1 MQSRMD
7 FNQQILGMIDNN
19 PSSMHREY
27 HEFYAVHVYL
37 RSIRISLIGSLFSL
51 CALRGEPLVRM
62 MKKILFYSCTSMR
75 SLVEIHNNQ
84 ANKIILC
91 TLHLSFEWFKKLL

>member
-27 HEFYAVHVYL
+27 HEFYAVRV
-37 RSIRISLIGSLFSL
+37 
-51 CALRGEPLVRM
+51 
-62 MKKILFYSCTSMR
+62 
-75 SLVEIHNNQ
+75 
-84 ANKIILC
+84 
-91 TLHLSFEWFKKLL
+91 